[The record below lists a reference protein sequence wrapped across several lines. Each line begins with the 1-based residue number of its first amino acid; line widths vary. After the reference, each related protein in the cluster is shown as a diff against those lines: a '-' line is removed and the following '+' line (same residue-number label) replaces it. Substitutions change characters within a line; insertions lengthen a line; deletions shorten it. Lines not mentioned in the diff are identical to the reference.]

1 MLPPKAK
8 DPEVAALNRN
18 IWDTVNIVGTEKIGP
33 LMDML
38 NENNVNHRAFED
50 DGFTPLM
57 AISRKGT
64 VADMEK
70 LKKLGADPLKTDQ
83 SGNNALHHAVIG
95 ENADAVKYILDKNG
109 FDGIAL
115 GLHESGNSSGKTP
128 VDETR
133 TYHVD
138 GNYSENG
145 AFKAIEGAIIAN
157 NPDMVIDMKLNQLI
171 YDTMYMGRAENIE
184 PLMAILNENNVNH
197 VHKGSGYTP
206 LMAVSNIGNIPA
218 MKKLKILGA
227 DPSKI
232 DMNGETALHHAASS
246 GCADAAQYLLD
257 KDGFN
262 GSTSRLHDVEDMKG
276 RTPLERA
283 RGDSVVKVIEES
295 MTWVGLVEEKPLPPA
310 SASDDEEHHDMVI
323 RVPGYNHEPLI
334 EQHVPDPDNLSQNVN
349 HATSN
354 TPGLAESVR
363 NARHEYVR
371 LILHFESELIKHK
384 LAFRYFDF
392 RSFYFMFLPVTLIAT
407 LITIIGF
414 LISGVQNDEGSG
426 GGADEATGSVEF
438 PPLLTGSSKQIWSLV
453 VGILG
458 AISTLL
464 NSIGKRT
471 NYQSQA
477 DMHKSAVKA
486 LEKLCMTVDFERE
499 WFERDA
505 FNAQLAHLESG
516 EATKK
521 LTPDLKSH
529 QASFQAMLDACCDSP
544 VPYRVEQAF
553 TVLEQVYTRQELKNT
568 DKLSDAAPLKFYY
581 HKLWKEHST
590 YWLWPLKS
598 PSITI
603 ADKHKEWKKEM
614 TTKL

>member
-1 MLPPKAK
+1 MIPPKAE
-8 DPEVAALNRN
+8 DPELAALNRN
-18 IWDTVNIVGTEKIGP
+18 IWDTVSIVGTKKVGP

-38 NENNVNHRAFED
+38 NEINVNHRAFED

-57 AISRKGT
+57 AISKKGT

-70 LKKLGADPLKTDQ
+70 LKKLGADPFKTDRN
-83 SGNNALHHAVIG
+83 GNNALHHAVFG
-95 ENADAVKYILDKNG
+95 ENADAVKFILDKNG

-115 GLHESGNSSGKTP
+115 GLHEIGNSSGETP
-128 VDETR
+128 VDVTKI
-133 TYHVD
+133 YDVD

-157 NPDMVIDMKLNQLI
+157 NPDIVIDMKLNHLI
-171 YDTMYMGRAENIE
+171 YETIYRGRAENIE

-246 GCADAAQYLLD
+246 GCADAARHLLD
-257 KDGFN
+257 KDGFD
-262 GSTSRLHDVEDMKG
+262 GITSRLHDVKDMTG
-276 RTPLERA
+276 RTPIERA

-295 MTWVGLVEEKPLPPA
+295 MTRVGLVEEKPLPPA
-310 SASDDEEHHDMVI
+310 SASDYYQEHYEAVRTLSAPI
-323 RVPGYNHEPLI
+323 RVPAY
-334 EQHVPDPDNLSQNVN
+334 
-349 HATSN
+349 
-354 TPGLAESVR
+354 TPGLTESVS
-363 NARHEYVR
+363 NAKHEYVR

-392 RSFYFMFLPVTLIAT
+392 RSFYFMFLPVTLLAT

-438 PPLLTGSSKQIWSLV
+438 SPLLTGSSKQVWSLV

-458 AISTLL
+458 AISTLF
-464 NSIGKRT
+464 NSIGRRT

-486 LEKLCMTVDFERE
+486 LEKLCMTVAFEWD
-499 WFERDA
+499 WFAR
-505 FNAQLAHLESG
+505 NASDPEMAQENNLA
-516 EATKK
+516 A
-521 LTPDLKSH
+521 DLKSH
-529 QASFQAMLDACCDSP
+529 QASFKAMLDACCDSP

-568 DKLSDAAPLKFYY
+568 DKNSDTAPMQFYY

-603 ADKHKEWKKEM
+603 SVLYKEWKEEM
-614 TTKL
+614 NKDL